1 LISLNRDGAVLSADE
16 VSINGT
22 RALNYW
28 DSVST
33 TVKIKLENL
42 QWRAG
47 NIRLCTTAPRE
58 EPVGKSMDEL
68 SHF

>member
-1 LISLNRDGAVLSADE
+1 LSADE
-16 VSINGT
+16 VPINGI
-22 RALNYW
+22 RALNYR
-28 DSVST
+28 DSVPT

-42 QWRAG
+42 QWTAG

-58 EPVGKSMDEL
+58 EPVGKSMGEL